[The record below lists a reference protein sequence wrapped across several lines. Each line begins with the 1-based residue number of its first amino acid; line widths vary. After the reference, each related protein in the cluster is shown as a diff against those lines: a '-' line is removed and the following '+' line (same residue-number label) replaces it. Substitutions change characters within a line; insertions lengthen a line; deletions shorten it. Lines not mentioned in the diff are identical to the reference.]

1 MPRLGGSPGDNCS
14 LLCQITNWG
23 PEGESREGRGREG
36 RSREEEGGRGRE
48 REGIGVSALLGFS

>member
-1 MPRLGGSPGDNCS
+1 MLMSVWDDHIIPCS
-14 LLCQITNWG
+14 DR
-23 PEGESREGRGREG
+23 SRAGRGREG